1 MTKTLGITFLTM
13 VGTATG
19 DLIQNHTMDLKTV
32 CAVGVIVLGGT
43 WTISK
48 RFTHL
53 EDRINDVE
61 KDIHDL
67 PCEQRARKLCV
78 EKEKE

>member
-1 MTKTLGITFLTM
+1 MAVMTM

-43 WTISK
+43 WTISR

-53 EDRINDVE
+53 EDRIDSVE
-61 KDIHDL
+61 KDIHEL
-67 PCEQRARKLCV
+67 PCEQRERRMRDNNQKLA
-78 EKEKE
+78 